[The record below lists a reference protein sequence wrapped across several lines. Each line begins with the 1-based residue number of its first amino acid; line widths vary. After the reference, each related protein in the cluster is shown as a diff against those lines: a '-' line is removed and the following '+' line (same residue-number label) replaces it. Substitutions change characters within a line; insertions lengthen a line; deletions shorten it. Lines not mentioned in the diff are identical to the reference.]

1 MLSEGLR
8 HCKDEAARPQ
18 SGDART
24 SGESLVEPSEAGG
37 RDPAV
42 TLRYGVERRIQLG
55 SQIHPASD
63 PAKLDDIGTHRHRRR
78 QQRALQWLGRVR
90 HC

>member
-18 SGDART
+18 SGGARA

-37 RDPAV
+37 SDPAV
-42 TLRYGVERRIQLG
+42 TLRHGVERRIQLG
-55 SQIHPASD
+55 AQVEPASD
-63 PAKLDDIGTHRHRRR
+63 AAKLDDVGTHRQRR
-78 QQRALQWLGRVR
+78 QQ
-90 HC
+90 

>member
-1 MLSEGLR
+1 MLGERLR

-42 TLRYGVERRIQLG
+42 TLRYGVERRIRLG

-63 PAKLDDIGTHRHRRR
+63 AAK
-78 QQRALQWLGRVR
+78 
-90 HC
+90 